1 MTGNPI
7 LCNNEIQNFHVNRSY
22 KDCLFRMIF
31 SDSRVLQELPFPQ
44 YIVFYNGTTAAPERQ
59 TLCLTQAFK
68 KYPEKTPCLECKA
81 VLLNINYG
89 KNQKIM
95 KHCRKLKEYAL
106 FVNKMR
112 SFLKKGLSVEISAQK
127 TISEC
132 ISQHILEDFLVK
144 HRAEVTSCLLY
155 TSPSPRD

>member
-68 KYPEKTPCLECKA
+68 KYP
-81 VLLNINYG
+81 
-89 KNQKIM
+89 
-95 KHCRKLKEYAL
+95 
-106 FVNKMR
+106 
-112 SFLKKGLSVEISAQK
+112 LKK
-127 TISEC
+127 
-132 ISQHILEDFLVK
+132 
-144 HRAEVTSCLLY
+144 
-155 TSPSPRD
+155 P